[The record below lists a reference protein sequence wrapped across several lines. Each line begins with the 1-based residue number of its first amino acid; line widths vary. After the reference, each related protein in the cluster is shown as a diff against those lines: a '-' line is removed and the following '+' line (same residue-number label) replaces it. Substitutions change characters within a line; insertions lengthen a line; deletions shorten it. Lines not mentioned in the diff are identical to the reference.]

1 MSQTNLAI
9 NQESVSFNYNHLAGT
24 IGMIFSPMLLVS
36 LIIDIFLTDIPHR
49 AQISSAFQLL
59 YLSGWMCSA
68 VGIRAQRA
76 AGKGIGG
83 GIIFVVQII
92 GLLLAMG
99 LNVIEISQA
108 NPDST
113 GLIYQITDAAW
124 PLSHL
129 FMLVV
134 GVAVVRAK
142 IWRGWRRVTPFVCGS
157 ALLLM
162 IPFALL
168 LGQAKSAPVFG
179 LLTTIGFMSLAYAV
193 KTSSE
198 NAD

>member
-9 NQESVSFNYNHLAGT
+9 NGQSVSFNYNHLLGT
-24 IGMIFSPMLLVS
+24 IGMIFSPMLFVS
-36 LIIDIFLTDIPHR
+36 LMIDTSFADIPHR

-68 VGIRAQRA
+68 VGIRVQRA
-76 AGKGIGG
+76 TGKGIG
-83 GIIFVVQII
+83 GIIFVVQIA

-99 LNVIEISQA
+99 LNFIEISQS
-108 NPDST
+108 NPDGT
-113 GLIYQITDAAW
+113 GLIYHVTDAAW

-129 FMLVV
+129 FILVV
-134 GVAVVRAK
+134 GVAVMRAK
-142 IWRGWRRVTPFVCGS
+142 VWRGLRRLTPFVCGS

-168 LGQAKSAPVFG
+168 LGQTKSAPVFG

-198 NAD
+198 NVN